1 MEEIGVVLVLL
12 WAFAVGYFAVDRFGR
27 SMEKTLRAAYNR
39 KGAAFECRDQK
50 DTKKN
55 TDDWMYYSDKQ

>member
-12 WAFAVGYFAVDRFGR
+12 WAFAVGYFAVDRFAR
-27 SMEKTLRAAYNR
+27 FMEKTLRAACNR

-50 DTKKN
+50 DTEKHR
-55 TDDWMYYSDKQ
+55 